1 MALAQRR
8 GGIRCVVGASDLRG
22 GGGRAALRTAADL
35 ATGLGGAGACPKVVN
50 A

>member
-22 GGGRAALRTAADL
+22 GRAALRTAADL
-35 ATGLGGAGACPKVVN
+35 ATGLGGAGASSKVVN